1 MLVVSFSYFS
11 LLAICFSMFFLQFG
25 MIIPNRTNAVCI
37 PVASRRSEGMM
48 RGRAPFGTWDDDN
61 AKSSQLYIYIH
72 DIIALYS
79 VFYIVLYS
87 VLYIVLNYILYYI
100 LYSI

>member
-61 AKSSQLYIYIH
+61 AKSSQLYIYIYMILLH
-72 DIIALYS
+72 
-79 VFYIVLYS
+79 YIVYF
-87 VLYIVLNYILYYI
+87 ILYYI
-100 LYSI
+100 VYYILF